1 MTRKDTERSR
11 TQEGN
16 ESLTFEQALERLEA
30 LVEKLEEGAIP
41 LEESLAAYV
50 EGTRLVRHCLACL
63 ERAETVIRELTETS
77 EGLELRRSALNR
89 HVEENDEDD
98 EGEDEDED
106 DQDGRGN

>member
-1 MTRKDTERSR
+1 MTPKDAERSKA
-11 TQEGN
+11 TETD
-16 ESLTFEQALERLEA
+16 LTFEQALERLET
-30 LVEKLEEGAIP
+30 LVEKLEEGTIP

-63 ERAETVIRELTETS
+63 ERAEIIRELTETS

-89 HVEENDEDD
+89 HVEENDE
-98 EGEDEDED
+98 EEDEDEE

>member
-1 MTRKDTERSR
+1 MTPKDNDRS
-11 TQEGN
+11 GPGGAN
-16 ESLTFEQALERLEA
+16 DALSFEQALERLET

-77 EGLELRRSALNR
+77 EGLELRASSLAR
-89 HVEENDEDD
+89 HVEENDAEEDEEDD
-98 EGEDEDED
+98 
-106 DQDGRGN
+106 DGSGR

>member
-1 MTRKDTERSR
+1 MTPKDNDRSVPP
-11 TQEGN
+11 EAKDPL
-16 ESLTFEQALERLEA
+16 SFEQALERLEA

-77 EGLELRRSALNR
+77 EGLELRASSLAR
-89 HVEENDEDD
+89 HVEENDA
-98 EGEDEDED
+98 DEDEED
-106 DQDGRGN
+106 DDGSGR

>member
-1 MTRKDTERSR
+1 MTPKDDDRSGQGG
-11 TQEGN
+11 TKDAV
-16 ESLTFEQALERLEA
+16 SFEQALERLEA

-77 EGLELRRSALNR
+77 EGLELRASSLAR
-89 HVEENDEDD
+89 HVEENDA
-98 EGEDEDED
+98 DEDEED
-106 DQDGRGN
+106 DDGSGR

>member
-1 MTRKDTERSR
+1 MTET
-11 TQEGN
+11 
-16 ESLTFEQALERLEA
+16 LTFEQALERLEA
-30 LVEKLEEGAIP
+30 LVEKLEEGTIP

-89 HVEENDEDD
+89 HVEENDEEAD
-98 EGEDEDED
+98 EDGEDDEDEE
-106 DQDGRGN
+106 GRGS

>member
-1 MTRKDTERSR
+1 MMPKDNDRSGQGG
-11 TQEGN
+11 TN
-16 ESLTFEQALERLEA
+16 DTLSFEQALERLET

-77 EGLELRRSALNR
+77 EGLELRASSLAR
-89 HVEENDEDD
+89 HVEENDA
-98 EGEDEDED
+98 DEDEED
-106 DQDGRGN
+106 DDGSGR